1 MVNDPIKNYELL
13 IRLDERLTLISKQI
27 EDINDRLDSYE
38 KKFVTLETFQPVQR
52 AVYAAIG
59 FILVGVVGAMLNIV
73 LLKP

>member
-13 IRLDERLTLISKQI
+13 IRLDERLTSISKQI